1 MRQPGEPM
9 GSPTLAA
16 SVFAH
21 DRYWARK
28 KFFTLFS
35 PKFYFYDEQGGL
47 MAFVKQ
53 KAFKLREDI
62 SVYGDEEMSRELLH
76 IRARRIIDWSSAY
89 DVIDSLTQQKVG
101 ALKRKGWRSIVRDE
115 WIVMDANDAEIGR
128 IREDSTALALLRR
141 FVTALIPQDYSF
153 TVRGRPIGSAKQN
166 LNFFLPKMAVDF
178 SQDPMRELDRR
189 IGLAAVVL
197 LMAIEGRQD

>member
-1 MRQPGEPM
+1 M

-35 PKFYFYDEQGGL
+35 PKFYFYDAQGGL
-47 MAFVKQ
+47 IAFVKQ

-62 SVYGDEEMSRELLH
+62 RVYGDEEMSRELLH

-89 DVIDSLTQQKVG
+89 DVVDSLSQQKIG
-101 ALKRKGWRSIVRDE
+101 TLKRKGWRSMVRDE
-115 WIVMDANDAEIGR
+115 WVIMDANDSEIGG
-128 IREDSTALALLRR
+128 IQEDSAVLALLRR
-141 FVTALIPQDYSF
+141 FITALIPQDYSF
-153 TVRGRPIGSAKQN
+153 TFRGRPIGTAKQN
-166 LNFFLPKMAVDF
+166 LNFFVPKMTVDF
-178 SQDPMRELDRR
+178 GQDSMRELDRR
-189 IGLAAVVL
+189 IALAAVVL